1 MTIRPTRL
9 TIAAIAGLTLLAAC
23 GSGAAGASPEAAET
37 TVVLSNG
44 MTVGEVVYARQNH
57 LKAVGKAFKT
67 ISDGLKASEPDM
79 AAIQAAAASVPAETA
94 DMADWFPEGSGPASG
109 VKTDALPAIWENKA
123 DFDSKV
129 DDFQAAAATLASTA
143 AAGDIA
149 AITSAFQATGATCKA
164 CHQTYRAD
172 D

>member
-1 MTIRPTRL
+1 
-9 TIAAIAGLTLLAAC
+9 
-23 GSGAAGASPEAAET
+23 
-37 TVVLSNG
+37 
-44 MTVGEVVYARQNH
+44 
-57 LKAVGKAFKT
+57 
-67 ISDGLKASEPDM
+67 M

-109 VKTDALPAIWENKA
+109 VETDALPAIWENKA